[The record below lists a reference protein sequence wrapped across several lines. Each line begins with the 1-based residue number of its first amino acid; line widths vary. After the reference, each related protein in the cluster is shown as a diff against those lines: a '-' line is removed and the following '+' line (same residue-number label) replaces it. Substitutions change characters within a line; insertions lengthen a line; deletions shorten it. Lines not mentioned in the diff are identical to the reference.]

1 MKQRDIARVDSGPFD
16 LLLRRV
22 RGDMDALSLASVPL
36 VGALVSGET
45 ALPAWFRDW
54 LLGEL
59 GRRAPLEEVSP
70 AAEAVMRLREFGRYA
85 TMDFALQEVEAQYA
99 LLQALGLVDEMYRA
113 VDFMTKLSER
123 LAQLAPGDP
132 LEAPKGKDDSK

>member
-1 MKQRDIARVDSGPFD
+1 MKHDIQNPDAVRFD
-16 LLLRRV
+16 WLLRRV
-22 RGDMDALSLASVPL
+22 REDVGVLSRATVPL

-59 GRRAPLEEVSP
+59 GRRVPLDVVSP

-85 TMDFALQEVEAQYA
+85 NMDFALQEVETQYA
-99 LLQALGLVDEMYRA
+99 LLQALGLVGEMYRA
-113 VDFMTKLSER
+113 VDFMTQLSER
-123 LAQLAPGDP
+123 IAQMGTGQAS
-132 LEAPKGKDDSK
+132 EALPKRSDAR

>member
-1 MKQRDIARVDSGPFD
+1 MKHDIARADSGQFD

-22 RGDMDALSLASVPL
+22 REDTGALSLAAVPL

-45 ALPAWFRDW
+45 ALPVWFREW

-59 GRRAPLEEVSP
+59 GRRAPLEVVSP
-70 AAEAVMRLREFGRYA
+70 AAEAVMRLREFGRHA
-85 TMDFALQEVEAQYA
+85 HMDFALQEVEAQYA

-123 LAQLAPGDP
+123 LAQLTPRDP
-132 LEAPKGKDDSK
+132 LEAPKGEDDSK

>member
-1 MKQRDIARVDSGPFD
+1 MKHDLARVDSGQLD

-22 RGDMDALSLASVPL
+22 REDMGALSLPAVPL

-59 GRRAPLEEVSP
+59 GRRVPLDVVSP

-85 TMDFALQEVEAQYA
+85 TMDFALQEIEAQYA
-99 LLQALGLVDEMYRA
+99 LLQALGQVDEMYRA
-113 VDFMTKLSER
+113 VDFMTQLSER
-123 LAQLAPGDP
+123 IAQIATGDTSDP
-132 LEAPKGKDDSK
+132 TN

>member
-1 MKQRDIARVDSGPFD
+1 MKGDVAGVDSGQLD

-22 RGDMDALSLASVPL
+22 REDMAALRLPTVPL

-54 LLGEL
+54 LLAEL
-59 GRRAPLEEVSP
+59 GRRAPLEVVSP

-85 TMDFALQEVEAQYA
+85 TMDFALQEIEAQYA

-113 VDFMTKLSER
+113 VDFMTQLSER
-123 LAQLAPGDP
+123 IAQMAGQDP
-132 LEAPKGKDDSK
+132 SEATKESDDSK